1 MAASQGEGQQTNGG
15 QEDPVRGLPA
25 GVVASP
31 GAEREFRSAW
41 FDDEEPEGGHLPF
54 LPYFKGRPVV
64 GSMAAD
70 VRAWYEADLPEG
82 PWAFYGVCQVL
93 HSVLQEALEPTYGS
107 ALLDGNPMLKRYLLS
122 SADGSRFLCADGR
135 MQAGIRESVSV
146 DARFVW
152 MLETENGK
160 TFSLVN
166 QADKVALDVAGQET
180 DAGAAITVAESTG
193 NGNQTWYFRSTTPAG
208 AQNTTVQIP
217 LGGPVTLPDTVVPY
231 YPWGRGNPS
240 RWSGRLQRRM
250 PIKKEPTRPKGL
262 RLISSEILFLAVHQF
277 SSVH

>member
-1 MAASQGEGQQTNGG
+1 MAASQGEEQQTNEG

-82 PWAFYGVCQVL
+82 PWAFYGACQVL

-122 SADGSRFLCADGR
+122 SADGSRFLRADGR
-135 MQAGIRESVSV
+135 MQAGIRESVGV
-146 DARFVW
+146 GARFVW

-193 NGNQTWYFRSTTPAG
+193 NGNQAWYFRSTTPAG

-217 LGGPVTLPDTVVPY
+217 L
-231 YPWGRGNPS
+231 
-240 RWSGRLQRRM
+240 
-250 PIKKEPTRPKGL
+250 
-262 RLISSEILFLAVHQF
+262 
-277 SSVH
+277 